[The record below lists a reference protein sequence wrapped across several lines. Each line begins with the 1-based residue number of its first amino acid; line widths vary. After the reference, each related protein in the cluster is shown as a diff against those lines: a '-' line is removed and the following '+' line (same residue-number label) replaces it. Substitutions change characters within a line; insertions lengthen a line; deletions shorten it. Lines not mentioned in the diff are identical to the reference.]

1 MATRPYAGKSSERLT
16 ALINRHN
23 RRKIVHGVDFTFGD
37 VRAVSHPSYNTEVD
51 LIPKS
56 NFYRPQ
62 VVRYTRAPLS
72 AYINNG
78 GILLPVDVF
87 YNEFKVHDI
96 LAEISAGT
104 GVDFEERDLINSTH
118 SRAGVQTIQIDAT
131 RSLAWV
137 SGQLTFQVTNINARL
152 TAAGAVR
159 VTNDGKVMVNNT

>member
-23 RRKIVHGVDFTFGD
+23 RRKIVFGVDFTFGE
-37 VRAVSHPSYNTEVD
+37 VRAVIHPSYNTEVD
-51 LIPKS
+51 LIPTS

-78 GILLPVDVF
+78 GILLPVEVF
-87 YNEFKVHDI
+87 YNEFKAHDV

-104 GVDFEERDLINSTH
+104 GVDFEERDLINSSHT
-118 SRAGVQTIQIDAT
+118 RAGTQTIQIDAS

-137 SGQLTFQVTNINARL
+137 SGQFTFQTININARL
-152 TAAGAVR
+152 TSSGAVR
-159 VTNDGKVMVNNT
+159 VTKDGKVMVNHS